1 MLSFRVALILTLVT
15 ISFSGCD
22 SHAYWSEA
30 MQYHAIAQE
39 NLISKGICSSD
50 QDCQQKALLYAE
62 GGEVSLGLVSW
73 GGAYINLYE
82 TQDPELVDA
91 IALKFKELHSRLG
104 KPDVTLTV
112 YSSKHLDPKVLF
124 REVVIN

>member
-1 MLSFRVALILTLVT
+1 MFNFRIALILTLIT
-15 ISFSGCD
+15 ITFSGCD

-50 QDCQQKALLYAE
+50 QDCQQRALLYAE
-62 GGEVSLGLVSW
+62 SGEVSLGLVSW

-91 IALKFKELHSRLG
+91 IALKLKSYIPNLEGRMLR
-104 KPDVTLTV
+104 
-112 YSSKHLDPKVLF
+112 
-124 REVVIN
+124 